1 MVCVCGVRM
10 CALGRVLVCVCVFVC
25 ARVFVCAYLCVCM
38 CSVGFGLDGCER
50 AEAADVVA
58 ALPIVAFAVITA
70 GTAVA
75 IAVTAVC
82 AVAVAE
88 ACIAGVCA
96 CVCTGVCMRVCA

>member
-1 MVCVCGVRM
+1 
-10 CALGRVLVCVCVFVC
+10 
-25 ARVFVCAYLCVCM
+25 VCAYLCVCM

-75 IAVTAVC
+75 IAVSAVC

-88 ACIAGVCA
+88 ACIAGVCVCVRVCVRVCA
-96 CVCTGVCMRVCA
+96 CVCVRERERERMCVRTHQF